1 MDMKLNL
8 PYKVRAGIYVVVVL
22 GTAVIVPLN
31 TAGILPDVVLAVW
44 SSLAGA
50 ASLLAALN
58 ITPEN

>member
-8 PYKVRAGIYVVVVL
+8 PYKVRAGIYVAVVL

>member
-1 MDMKLNL
+1 MKLNL

-58 ITPEN
+58 ITPEG

>member
-1 MDMKLNL
+1 MKLNL
-8 PYKVRAGIYVVVVL
+8 PYKIRAGIYVAVVL

-31 TAGILPDVVLAVW
+31 TAGVLSDVVLAVW

-58 ITPEN
+58 VTPDEL

>member
-58 ITPEN
+58 ITPER

>member
-1 MDMKLNL
+1 MTLNL
-8 PYKVRAGIYVVVVL
+8 PYKVRAGIYVAVVL

-31 TAGILPDVVLAVW
+31 TAGVLSDVVLAVW

-58 ITPEN
+58 VTPDEL

>member
-22 GTAVIVPLN
+22 GTALIVPLN

>member
-1 MDMKLNL
+1 MKLNL

-44 SSLAGA
+44 SSLASA